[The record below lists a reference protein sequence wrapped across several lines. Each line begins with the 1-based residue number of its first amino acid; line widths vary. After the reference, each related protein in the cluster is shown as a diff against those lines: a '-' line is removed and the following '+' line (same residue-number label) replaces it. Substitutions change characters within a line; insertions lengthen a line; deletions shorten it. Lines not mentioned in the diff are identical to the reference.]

1 MPNTT
6 HMRIPSN
13 RVRDIERYYHDE
25 LAGLYPER
33 EIGTFVDILFEAY
46 LGWNKAQLLLHRDDT
61 VNQSDLLHFHW
72 AAEDLKRYRPIQY
85 IVGHT
90 DFCGMRLHVE
100 SGVLIPRPETEE
112 IVERIKQTCNPRT
125 ILDLC
130 TGSGCIALALAA
142 HFHDAK
148 VYGVDIST
156 QALNIAKANAAA
168 NQLDVSFVQCD
179 ILGQSPTLP
188 HSTFDLIISN
198 PPYVCDSER
207 RNMSPNVLDHEP
219 SLALFVPDDDPLRFY
234 HAIGQYALQHLS
246 PNGLLVLEINEHLG
260 NETCQLLQQLGF
272 STTLHKDFRDKNRSI
287 TARPIL
293 NSQFS
298 ILNS

>member
-13 RVRDIERYYHDE
+13 RVRDIERYFHTE
-25 LAGLYPER
+25 LADLYPDR
-33 EIGTFVDILFEAY
+33 EIGAFVDILFEAY

-61 VNQSDLLHFHW
+61 VNQSDLLRFHW
-72 AAEDLKRYRPIQY
+72 ATEDLKQYRPIQY
-85 IVGHT
+85 IVGYT
-90 DFCGMRLHVE
+90 DFCGLHLHVQE
-100 SGVLIPRPETEE
+100 GVLIPRPETEE
-112 IVERIKQTCNPRT
+112 IVERIKQVCNPST

-142 HFHDAK
+142 HYPQAK
-148 VYGVDIST
+148 VYGVDISSE
-156 QALNIAKANAAA
+156 ALAIAEANAVA
-168 NQLDVSFVQCD
+168 NQLHVSFIQCD
-179 ILGQSPTLP
+179 ILHQTPTLP
-188 HSTFDLIISN
+188 HSTFDLIVSN

-207 RNMSPNVLDHEP
+207 ASMSPNVLDHEP
-219 SLALFVPDDDPLRFY
+219 ATALFVPDDDPLRFY
-234 HAIGQYALQHLS
+234 RAIGQYASRHLS
-246 PNGLLVLEINEHLG
+246 PNGTLVLEINEHLG

-272 STTLHKDFRDKNRSI
+272 ATTLHRDFRDKYRSI
-287 TARPIL
+287 TAHKTL

>member
-6 HMRIPSN
+6 HLHIPSN

-25 LAGLYPER
+25 LAGLYPDSEV
-33 EIGTFVDILFEAY
+33 GAFVDILFEAY

-61 VNQSDLLHFHW
+61 VNQSDLLRFHW

-90 DFCGMRLHVE
+90 DFCGLRLHVQE
-100 SGVLIPRPETEE
+100 GVLIPRPETEE
-112 IVERIKQTCNPRT
+112 IVERIKHTCSPST

-156 QALNIAKANAAA
+156 QALDIAKTNAFD
-168 NQLDVSFVQCD
+168 NKLDASFVQCD
-179 ILGQSPTLP
+179 ILQQDPPLP
-188 HSTFDLIISN
+188 HSTFDLIVSN
-198 PPYVCDSER
+198 PPYVCE
-207 RNMSPNVLDHEP
+207 NEQATMSPNVLDYEP
-219 SLALFVPDDDPLRFY
+219 HQALFVPDDDPLCFY
-234 HAIGQYALQHLS
+234 RAIGQYAAQHLS
-246 PNGLLVLEINEHLG
+246 PNRLLVLEINEHLG
-260 NETCQLLQQLGF
+260 SETCQLLQQLGF
-272 STTLHKDFRDKNRSI
+272 ATTLHHDFRDKPRSI
-287 TARPIL
+287 TAQYLTL
-293 NSQFS
+293 NS
-298 ILNS
+298 